1 MKDSTEVLL
10 DELLKDYQTPEQILG
25 ENGILKQLTKRLA
38 ERALQAE
45 MTHHLG
51 YAKHDYQSKANKEML
66 DDFINHNTNDD
77 LLEELPS
84 AEEQT
89 IQPSTLSEETVSLAA
104 KPARKK
110 SNARNGTTKKTV
122 RTDFGKIQ
130 LDVPRDRA
138 GSFEPQFVKKHE
150 RTLNGFDDKVI
161 SLYSRGMST
170 RDIQAHL
177 KEIYGVDVSST
188 FISTVTDSVLD
199 EVKQWQQRPLEPI
212 YPVVYLD
219 GLVVKNREEG
229 IAHNKCVYLALG
241 INTEGRKELLG
252 LWIAKNEGAKFWL
265 SVMNELKNRGV
276 QDIFI
281 AYCDGLKGFP
291 EAIETVFPKTKV
303 QLCIVHQVRNS
314 LKYVSYKQRKEIA
327 TDLKTIYGAD
337 TLAEAEDNLLAFAEK
352 WDGEH
357 PQISKSWQENWG
369 RLTTFFDYP
378 KDIRRVIYT
387 TNTIES
393 LNASLRKVTSTKKT
407 FPNDDAVFKAIYMAL
422 INTMQ
427 RWTMPIQNW
436 KPAMRQFVMLYGHRV
451 EGYYSKS

>member
-1 MKDSTEVLL
+1 MSNATDKLL
-10 DELLKDYQTPEQILG
+10 DEILKDYQTPEQILG

-45 MTHHLG
+45 LTHHLG
-51 YAKHDYQSKANKEML
+51 YGKHDYQGKAAK
-66 DDFINHNTNDD
+66 DD
-77 LLEELPS
+77 LEDFLSDIPQDSQTPECLS
-84 AEEQT
+84 NAEENDT
-89 IQPSTLSEETVSLAA
+89 IVLSETKTVV
-104 KPARKK
+104 KPKK
-110 SNARNGTTKKTV
+110 GNARNGTTSKTV
-122 RTDFGKIQ
+122 RTDFGELQ
-130 LDVPRDRA
+130 LDIPRDRV
-138 GSFEPQFVKKHE
+138 GSFEPQFIKKHE

-177 KEIYGVDVSST
+177 KEIYGVEVSST
-188 FISTVTDSVLD
+188 FISTVTDSVID
-199 EVKQWQQRPLEPI
+199 EVKNWQQRPLEPV

-229 IAHNKCVYLALG
+229 IATNRCVYLALG

-252 LWIAKNEGAKFWL
+252 LWISPNEGGKFWL
-265 SVMNELKNRGV
+265 KVVNELKSRGV

-281 AYCDGLKGFP
+281 ACCDGLKGFP

-337 TLAEAEDNLLAFAEK
+337 TLAQAEDNLLAFAEK

-357 PQISKSWQENWG
+357 PQIAKSWHENWG

-393 LNASLRKVTSTKKT
+393 LNASLRKVTSTKRT
-407 FPNDDAVFKAIYMAL
+407 FPNDDAVLKALYMAL
-422 INTMQ
+422 NNTMQ
-427 RWTMPIQNW
+427 KWTMPIKEW

-451 EGYYSKS
+451 EGY

>member
-1 MKDSTEVLL
+1 MRDSTEVLL

-51 YAKHDYQSKANKEML
+51 YAKHDYQSKANKETL
-66 DDFINHNTNDD
+66 DNFINHNTDDD

-84 AEEQT
+84 TEEET
-89 IQPSTLSEETVSLAA
+89 IQPSTLSGETVSIAG

-252 LWIAKNEGAKFWL
+252 LWIEKNEGAKFWL
-265 SVMNELKNRGV
+265 KVMNELKNRGV

-281 AYCDGLKGFP
+281 ACCDGLKGFP

-303 QLCIVHQVRNS
+303 QLCIVHQIRNS

-427 RWTMPIQNW
+427 KWTMPIKDW

-451 EGYYSKS
+451 EGY

>member
-1 MKDSTEVLL
+1 MKESTEVLL

-51 YAKHDYQSKANKEML
+51 YAKHDYQSKANKETL
-66 DDFINHNTNDD
+66 DDFINHEPKNDW
-77 LLEELPS
+77 LEDELPS
-84 AEEQT
+84 AKEET
-89 IQPSTLSEETVSLAA
+89 IQPSTLSEETVSLAG
-104 KPARKK
+104 KPARKN

-122 RTDFGKIQ
+122 RTDFGKIE
-130 LDVPRDRA
+130 LEVPRDRA

-188 FISTVTDSVLD
+188 FISTVTDSVMD
-199 EVKQWQQRPLEPI
+199 EIKQWQQRPLEPI

-252 LWIAKNEGAKFWL
+252 LWIAKNHSSTALALHSGEAMLRYFL
-265 SVMNELKNRGV
+265 V
-276 QDIFI
+276 Q
-281 AYCDGLKGFP
+281 GPSSGF
-291 EAIETVFPKTKV
+291 
-303 QLCIVHQVRNS
+303 Q
-314 LKYVSYKQRKEIA
+314 
-327 TDLKTIYGAD
+327 
-337 TLAEAEDNLLAFAEK
+337 
-352 WDGEH
+352 
-357 PQISKSWQENWG
+357 
-369 RLTTFFDYP
+369 
-378 KDIRRVIYT
+378 
-387 TNTIES
+387 
-393 LNASLRKVTSTKKT
+393 
-407 FPNDDAVFKAIYMAL
+407 
-422 INTMQ
+422 
-427 RWTMPIQNW
+427 
-436 KPAMRQFVMLYGHRV
+436 
-451 EGYYSKS
+451 

>member
-1 MKDSTEVLL
+1 MKESTEVLL

-51 YAKHDYQSKANKEML
+51 YAKHDYQSKADKETL
-66 DDFINHNTNDD
+66 DDFINHEPKNDW
-77 LLEELPS
+77 LEDELPS
-84 AEEQT
+84 AKEET
-89 IQPSTLSEETVSLAA
+89 IQPSTISEETVSLAG

-122 RTDFGKIQ
+122 RTDFGKIE

-188 FISTVTDSVLD
+188 FISTVTDSVMD
-199 EVKQWQQRPLEPI
+199 EIKQWQQRPLEPI

-229 IAHNKCVYLALG
+229 IAQNECVYLALG

-252 LWIAKNEGAKFWL
+252 LWIAKNHSSTALALHSGEAMLRYFL
-265 SVMNELKNRGV
+265 V
-276 QDIFI
+276 Q
-281 AYCDGLKGFP
+281 GPSSGF
-291 EAIETVFPKTKV
+291 
-303 QLCIVHQVRNS
+303 Q
-314 LKYVSYKQRKEIA
+314 
-327 TDLKTIYGAD
+327 
-337 TLAEAEDNLLAFAEK
+337 
-352 WDGEH
+352 
-357 PQISKSWQENWG
+357 
-369 RLTTFFDYP
+369 
-378 KDIRRVIYT
+378 
-387 TNTIES
+387 
-393 LNASLRKVTSTKKT
+393 
-407 FPNDDAVFKAIYMAL
+407 
-422 INTMQ
+422 
-427 RWTMPIQNW
+427 
-436 KPAMRQFVMLYGHRV
+436 
-451 EGYYSKS
+451 

>member
-51 YAKHDYQSKANKEML
+51 YAKHDYQGKADKETL
-66 DDFINHNTNDD
+66 DDLINHHTDDD
-77 LLEELPS
+77 LLEGEVLS
-84 AEEQT
+84 AEEET
-89 IQPSTLSEETVSLAA
+89 IEPSTIIEESTTLAG

-110 SNARNGTTKKTV
+110 ANARNGTTKKTV
-122 RTDFGKIQ
+122 RTDFGELK
-130 LDVPRDRA
+130 LDIPRDRN

-150 RTLNGFDDKVI
+150 RTLNGFDDKII

-170 RDIQAHL
+170 RDIQAFL
-177 KEIYGVDVSST
+177 KEIYGVDVTSA
-188 FISTVTDSVLD
+188 FISTVTNSVLD

-219 GLVVKNREEG
+219 GLVVKNREDG
-229 IAHNKCVYLALG
+229 IASNRCVYLALG

-276 QDIFI
+276 NDIFI
-281 AYCDGLKGFP
+281 ACCDGLKGFP

-337 TLAEAEDNLLAFAEK
+337 TLAEAEDNLLAFAKK

-427 RWTMPIQNW
+427 KWTMPIQNW

-451 EGYYSKS
+451 EGY

>member
-1 MKDSTEVLL
+1 MKEPTECLL

-25 ENGILKQLTKRLA
+25 ENGILKQLTKQLA

-51 YAKHDYQSKANKEML
+51 YAKHDYQGKAQRDTL
-66 DDFINHNTNDD
+66 DDFINHHTDDD
-77 LLEELPS
+77 LLDDEQPS
-84 AEEQT
+84 AKEEN
-89 IQPSTLSEETVSLAA
+89 IQSADDEATTVAG
-104 KPARKK
+104 KPARKN

-122 RTDFGKIQ
+122 RTDFGKIE
-130 LDVPRDRA
+130 LDVPRDRT

-170 RDIQAHL
+170 RDIRAHL

-252 LWIAKNEGAKFWL
+252 LWIAKNESAKFWV

-276 QDIFI
+276 NDIFI
-281 AYCDGLKGFP
+281 ACCDGLKGFP

-378 KDIRRVIYT
+378 KDIRRLIYT

-427 RWTMPIQNW
+427 KWTMPIQNW

-451 EGYYSKS
+451 EGY

>member
-1 MKDSTEVLL
+1 MKESTEVLL

-51 YAKHDYQSKANKEML
+51 YAKHDYQSKANKETL
-66 DDFINHNTNDD
+66 DDFIYHEPHND
-77 LLEELPS
+77 LLDDELPS
-84 AEEQT
+84 AKEET
-89 IQPSTLSEETVSLAA
+89 IQPSTISEETVSLAG
-104 KPARKK
+104 KPARKN

-122 RTDFGKIQ
+122 RTDFGKIE

-188 FISTVTDSVLD
+188 FISTVTDSVMD
-199 EVKQWQQRPLEPI
+199 EIKQWQQRPLEPI

-252 LWIAKNEGAKFWL
+252 LWIAKNHSSTALALHSGEAMLRYFL
-265 SVMNELKNRGV
+265 V
-276 QDIFI
+276 Q
-281 AYCDGLKGFP
+281 GPSSGF
-291 EAIETVFPKTKV
+291 
-303 QLCIVHQVRNS
+303 Q
-314 LKYVSYKQRKEIA
+314 
-327 TDLKTIYGAD
+327 
-337 TLAEAEDNLLAFAEK
+337 
-352 WDGEH
+352 
-357 PQISKSWQENWG
+357 
-369 RLTTFFDYP
+369 
-378 KDIRRVIYT
+378 
-387 TNTIES
+387 
-393 LNASLRKVTSTKKT
+393 
-407 FPNDDAVFKAIYMAL
+407 
-422 INTMQ
+422 
-427 RWTMPIQNW
+427 
-436 KPAMRQFVMLYGHRV
+436 
-451 EGYYSKS
+451 

>member
-1 MKDSTEVLL
+1 
-10 DELLKDYQTPEQILG
+10 
-25 ENGILKQLTKRLA
+25 
-38 ERALQAE
+38 
-45 MTHHLG
+45 
-51 YAKHDYQSKANKEML
+51 
-66 DDFINHNTNDD
+66 
-77 LLEELPS
+77 
-84 AEEQT
+84 
-89 IQPSTLSEETVSLAA
+89 
-104 KPARKK
+104 
-110 SNARNGTTKKTV
+110 
-122 RTDFGKIQ
+122 
-130 LDVPRDRA
+130 
-138 GSFEPQFVKKHE
+138 
-150 RTLNGFDDKVI
+150 
-161 SLYSRGMST
+161 MST

-188 FISTVTDSVLD
+188 FISTVTDSALD

-276 QDIFI
+276 NDIFI
-281 AYCDGLKGFP
+281 ACCDGLKGFP

-427 RWTMPIQNW
+427 KWTMPIQNW

-451 EGYYSKS
+451 EGY

>member
-51 YAKHDYQSKANKEML
+51 YAKHDYQGKADKETL
-66 DDFINHNTNDD
+66 DEFINHNADED
-77 LLEELPS
+77 LHEDELPS
-84 AEEQT
+84 DEEEN
-89 IQPSTLSEETVSLAA
+89 IQPSSINEETIVLAG

-122 RTDFGKIQ
+122 RTDFGKIEI
-130 LDVPRDRA
+130 DIPRDRQ
-138 GSFEPQFVKKHE
+138 GDFNPTLIKKHE

-229 IAHNKCVYLALG
+229 IAYNKCVYLALG

-252 LWIAKNEGAKFWL
+252 LWIAKNEGAKFWV

-276 QDIFI
+276 NDIFI
-281 AYCDGLKGFP
+281 ACCDGLKGFP

-378 KDIRRVIYT
+378 KEIRRVIYT

-427 RWTMPIQNW
+427 KWTMPIQNW

-451 EGYYSKS
+451 EGY

>member
-1 MKDSTEVLL
+1 MKDLTEVLL

-51 YAKHDYQSKANKEML
+51 YAKHDYQSKANKETL
-66 DDFINHNTNDD
+66 DNFINHNTDDD

-84 AEEQT
+84 TEEET
-89 IQPSTLSEETVSLAA
+89 IQPSTISEETVSLAG
-104 KPARKK
+104 KPARKN

-122 RTDFGKIQ
+122 RTDFGKIE
-130 LDVPRDRA
+130 LEVPRDRA

-252 LWIAKNEGAKFWL
+252 LWIEKNEGAKFWL
-265 SVMNELKNRGV
+265 KVMNELKNRGV

-281 AYCDGLKGFP
+281 ACCDGLKGFP

-303 QLCIVHQVRNS
+303 QLCIVHQIRNS

-427 RWTMPIQNW
+427 KWTMPIKDW

-451 EGYYSKS
+451 EGY

>member
-1 MKDSTEVLL
+1 MKERAEVLL

-51 YAKHDYQSKANKEML
+51 YAKHDYQSKANKETL
-66 DDFINHNTNDD
+66 DDFIYHEPHND
-77 LLEELPS
+77 LLDDELPS
-84 AEEQT
+84 AKEET
-89 IQPSTLSEETVSLAA
+89 IQPSTISEETVSLAG
-104 KPARKK
+104 KPARKN

-122 RTDFGKIQ
+122 RTDFGKIE
-130 LDVPRDRA
+130 LEVPRDRA

-188 FISTVTDSVLD
+188 FISTVTDSVMD
-199 EVKQWQQRPLEPI
+199 EIKQWQQRPLEPI

-252 LWIAKNEGAKFWL
+252 LWIAKNHSSTALALHSGEAMLRYFL
-265 SVMNELKNRGV
+265 V
-276 QDIFI
+276 Q
-281 AYCDGLKGFP
+281 GPSSGF
-291 EAIETVFPKTKV
+291 
-303 QLCIVHQVRNS
+303 Q
-314 LKYVSYKQRKEIA
+314 
-327 TDLKTIYGAD
+327 
-337 TLAEAEDNLLAFAEK
+337 
-352 WDGEH
+352 
-357 PQISKSWQENWG
+357 
-369 RLTTFFDYP
+369 
-378 KDIRRVIYT
+378 
-387 TNTIES
+387 
-393 LNASLRKVTSTKKT
+393 
-407 FPNDDAVFKAIYMAL
+407 
-422 INTMQ
+422 
-427 RWTMPIQNW
+427 
-436 KPAMRQFVMLYGHRV
+436 
-451 EGYYSKS
+451 

>member
-1 MKDSTEVLL
+1 M
-10 DELLKDYQTPEQILG
+10 G

-51 YAKHDYQSKANKEML
+51 YAKHDYQSKANKETL
-66 DDFINHNTNDD
+66 DNFINHNTDDD

-84 AEEQT
+84 AEEET
-89 IQPSTLSEETVSLAA
+89 IQPSTISEETVSLAG
-104 KPARKK
+104 KPARKN

-122 RTDFGKIQ
+122 RTDFGKIE
-130 LDVPRDRA
+130 LEVPRDRA

-241 INTEGRKELLG
+241 INTEGRKDE
-252 LWIAKNEGAKFWL
+252 E
-265 SVMNELKNRGV
+265 
-276 QDIFI
+276 
-281 AYCDGLKGFP
+281 
-291 EAIETVFPKTKV
+291 
-303 QLCIVHQVRNS
+303 
-314 LKYVSYKQRKEIA
+314 
-327 TDLKTIYGAD
+327 
-337 TLAEAEDNLLAFAEK
+337 
-352 WDGEH
+352 
-357 PQISKSWQENWG
+357 
-369 RLTTFFDYP
+369 RL
-378 KDIRRVIYT
+378 
-387 TNTIES
+387 
-393 LNASLRKVTSTKKT
+393 
-407 FPNDDAVFKAIYMAL
+407 
-422 INTMQ
+422 
-427 RWTMPIQNW
+427 
-436 KPAMRQFVMLYGHRV
+436 
-451 EGYYSKS
+451 

>member
-1 MKDSTEVLL
+1 MKESTEVLL

-51 YAKHDYQSKANKEML
+51 YAKHDYQGKAQKDTL
-66 DDFINHNTNDD
+66 DDFINHHTDD
-77 LLEELPS
+77 NLLDDEQPS
-84 AEEQT
+84 AKEEN
-89 IQPSTLSEETVSLAA
+89 IQSADDKATTVAG
-104 KPARKK
+104 KPARKN

-122 RTDFGKIQ
+122 RTDFGKIE
-130 LDVPRDRA
+130 LDVPRDRT

-252 LWIAKNEGAKFWL
+252 LWIEKNEGAKFWL
-265 SVMNELKNRGV
+265 KVMNELKSRGV

-281 AYCDGLKGFP
+281 ACCDGLKGFP

-314 LKYVSYKQRKEIA
+314 LKYVSHKQRKEIA
-327 TDLKTIYGAD
+327 IDLKTIYGAD

-357 PQISKSWQENWG
+357 PQISKAWQENWG

-427 RWTMPIQNW
+427 KWTMPIQNW

-451 EGYYSKS
+451 EGY

>member
-1 MKDSTEVLL
+1 MKESTEVLL

-51 YAKHDYQSKANKEML
+51 YAKHDYQSKADKETL
-66 DDFINHNTNDD
+66 DDFINHEPHND
-77 LLEELPS
+77 LLDDELPS
-84 AEEQT
+84 AKEET
-89 IQPSTLSEETVSLAA
+89 IQPSTISEETVSLAG
-104 KPARKK
+104 KPARKN

-122 RTDFGKIQ
+122 RTDFGKIE

-241 INTEGRKELLG
+241 INTEGRKDE
-252 LWIAKNEGAKFWL
+252 E
-265 SVMNELKNRGV
+265 
-276 QDIFI
+276 
-281 AYCDGLKGFP
+281 
-291 EAIETVFPKTKV
+291 
-303 QLCIVHQVRNS
+303 
-314 LKYVSYKQRKEIA
+314 
-327 TDLKTIYGAD
+327 
-337 TLAEAEDNLLAFAEK
+337 
-352 WDGEH
+352 
-357 PQISKSWQENWG
+357 
-369 RLTTFFDYP
+369 RL
-378 KDIRRVIYT
+378 
-387 TNTIES
+387 
-393 LNASLRKVTSTKKT
+393 
-407 FPNDDAVFKAIYMAL
+407 
-422 INTMQ
+422 
-427 RWTMPIQNW
+427 
-436 KPAMRQFVMLYGHRV
+436 
-451 EGYYSKS
+451 